1 MTIVMTLSKKGMEI
15 LMNTISKSKLK
26 ANMLKIFREI
36 EESGEELIV
45 TDNNKP
51 VLRIQPIRKTRS
63 IEELFGSLQGKVV
76 YHEDIN
82 APTSGEWSD
91 I

>member
-1 MTIVMTLSKKGMEI
+1 
-15 LMNTISKSKLK
+15 MNTISKSKLK
-26 ANMLKIFREI
+26 ANMLRIFREV
-36 EESGEELIV
+36 ENSGEELIV

-51 VLRIQPIRKTRS
+51 VLRILPIKQGNTV
-63 IEELFGSLQGKVV
+63 EEIFGPLQGKVV

-82 APTSGEWSD
+82 ASTSEDWSD

>member
-1 MTIVMTLSKKGMEI
+1 
-15 LMNTISKSKLK
+15 MNTISKSRLK
-26 ANMLKIFREI
+26 ANMLRIFREV
-36 EESGEELIV
+36 ENSGEELIV

-51 VLRIQPIRKTRS
+51 VLRILPIKRGKTV
-63 IEELFGSLQGKVV
+63 EEIFGPLQGKVV

-82 APTSGEWSD
+82 APTSEDWSD

>member
-1 MTIVMTLSKKGMEI
+1 
-15 LMNTISKSKLK
+15 MNTISKSRLK
-26 ANMLKIFREI
+26 ANMLRIFREV
-36 EESGEELIV
+36 ENSGEELIV

-51 VLRIQPIRKTRS
+51 VLRILPIKQGKTV
-63 IEELFGSLQGKVV
+63 EEIFGPLQGKVV

-82 APTSGEWSD
+82 TPTSEDWSD

>member
-1 MTIVMTLSKKGMEI
+1 
-15 LMNTISKSKLK
+15 MNTISKSKLK
-26 ANMLKIFREI
+26 SNMLKIFRDI
-36 EESGEELIV
+36 EKSGEELIV

-63 IEELFGSLQGKVV
+63 VEEIFGSLQGKVV

-82 APTSGEWSD
+82 APTSEEWPE